1 MDENIKKIKHSLQS
15 RTFIQDV
22 FGYSLIKLG
31 FADKYLSG
39 LVTMYHS
46 YSWLYKRFYDLPRIS
61 EMMPS
66 QKVEVEKIWICWF
79 QGLENAPDIV
89 KKCVESV
96 RYWNPDKEIIIITS
110 ENMNQYVR
118 FPEYI
123 LKKWRQGIITN
134 THLSDLLRLELL
146 ITYGGLWVD
155 ATTYLTGP
163 LPQYITRNDFFVYRN
178 GWMDME
184 MINMGSWLMYAKT
197 TNNSLLCMT
206 RDLLYEY
213 WKKYNYLKN
222 YFLMHMFFKIA
233 TEKNPE
239 EWNDIPVINHID
251 CHLLMNELTK
261 KYIPERC
268 EDILAITSVHKLT
281 YKFSSNEKGITADFL
296 DQIYRNSNTMD
307 I

>member
-1 MDENIKKIKHSLQS
+1 MRILKKIKHSLQS

-89 KKCVESV
+89 KNCVESV

-222 YFLMHMFFKIA
+222 YF
-233 TEKNPE
+233 
-239 EWNDIPVINHID
+239 NHTI
-251 CHLLMNELTK
+251 MK
-261 KYIPERC
+261 
-268 EDILAITSVHKLT
+268 
-281 YKFSSNEKGITADFL
+281 
-296 DQIYRNSNTMD
+296 
-307 I
+307 